1 VETFGSKVDNFMAK
15 KIQGKVS
22 TVSTGHHHIHYFREE
37 ETLTSYYKNTMLMMV
52 DGGKVGV

>member
-1 VETFGSKVDNFMAK
+1 MAK

-22 TVSTGHHHIHYFREE
+22 TVSTGHHHIRYLREE

>member
-1 VETFGSKVDNFMAK
+1 MAK
-15 KIQGKVS
+15 KSKGKVS
-22 TVSTGHHHIHYFREE
+22 TVSTDHHHIRYLREE